1 MKRILQSPEQL
12 LISLKLGKVVK
23 HAKLNYSFKLVEG
36 VVCAYEEGQCVEI
49 NVTIPWH
56 KDSYYVEDRFS
67 VKGFMF

>member
-23 HAKLNYSFKLVEG
+23 HSKMNYSFKLVEG
-36 VVCAYEEGQCVEI
+36 VVCVYEEGKCVEI
-49 NVTIPWH
+49 NATIPWY
-56 KDSYYVEDRFS
+56 KDSYYVEDRFN